1 VRSALLPGDADHLR
15 FSRGQ
20 RHPPPRALRRLDLQR
35 HGGLRAG
42 RARGGG
48 ARRRATRGR
57 LVSGETPHVSIV
69 IPIYNEEG
77 ILRGSVLELEEKM
90 RRFGWSYELLLCE
103 NGSRDRTVEIGK
115 ELEAE
120 HPQVRMLSV
129 GEPNYGLAMK
139 QGILEAR
146 GRYVICDEIDL
157 LDTEFYARAMA
168 LLERSDTG
176 LVVGAKA
183 MVGSNDQRPLFR
195 RAATRIYNGL
205 LRAVCRYPG
214 TDTHGLKA
222 FRREALLDTARRCV
236 LDRDV
241 FASEFVI
248 RAHREGKKVVE
259 IPFAVREKRPPSIR
273 LLKRVPHV
281 VKSVARLAISVRR
294 G

>member
-1 VRSALLPGDADHLR
+1 
-15 FSRGQ
+15 
-20 RHPPPRALRRLDLQR
+20 
-35 HGGLRAG
+35 
-42 RARGGG
+42 
-48 ARRRATRGR
+48 
-57 LVSGETPHVSIV
+57 VSGEAPHVSIV
-69 IPIYNEEG
+69 IPVYNEEG

-103 NGSRDRTVEIGK
+103 NGSRDRTIEIGK
-115 ELEAE
+115 ELETE
-120 HPQVRMLSV
+120 HPQVRMLSI
-129 GEPNYGLAMK
+129 GQPNYGLAMK
-139 QGILEAR
+139 EGILAAR
-146 GRYVICDEIDL
+146 GTYVVCDEIDL

-168 LLERSDTG
+168 LLERSDTD
-176 LVVGAKA
+176 LVVGSKA

-195 RAATRIYNGL
+195 RAATRVYNGM
-205 LRAVCRYPG
+205 LRAVCRFPG

-222 FRREALLDTARRCV
+222 FRREALVETARRCV

-281 VKSVARLAISVRR
+281 IKSVAKLAISVRQ

>member
-1 VRSALLPGDADHLR
+1 MSGGRQGGEGGD
-15 FSRGQ
+15 
-20 RHPPPRALRRLDLQR
+20 
-35 HGGLRAG
+35 
-42 RARGGG
+42 
-48 ARRRATRGR
+48 T
-57 LVSGETPHVSIV
+57 THVSVV
-69 IPIYNEEG
+69 IPVYNEEG
-77 ILRGSVLELEEKM
+77 ILRGSVLELEEKL
-90 RRFGWSYELLLCE
+90 RRFGWGYELLLCE
-103 NGSRDRTVEIGK
+103 NGSRDRTIEIGR
-115 ELEAE
+115 ELEVE

-129 GEPNYGLAMK
+129 GQPNYGLAMK

-146 GRYVICDEIDL
+146 GTFVICDEIDL

-168 LLERSDTG
+168 LLERSDTD
-176 LVVGAKA
+176 LVVGSKA

-195 RAATRIYNGL
+195 RTATRVYNGM
-205 LRAVCRYPG
+205 LRAVCRFPG

-222 FRREALLDTARRCV
+222 FRRAALLETARRCV

-259 IPFAVREKRPPSIR
+259 IPFAVREKRPPSIN

-281 VKSVARLAISVRR
+281 VKSVAKLAISVRR

>member
-1 VRSALLPGDADHLR
+1 VI
-15 FSRGQ
+15 
-20 RHPPPRALRRLDLQR
+20 
-35 HGGLRAG
+35 GGREA
-42 RARGGG
+42 
-48 ARRRATRGR
+48 
-57 LVSGETPHVSIV
+57 PHVSIV
-69 IPIYNEEG
+69 IPVYNEEG
-77 ILRGSVLELEEKM
+77 ILRGSVLELEDKL

-103 NGSRDRTVEIGK
+103 NGSRDRTVELGR
-115 ELEAE
+115 ELETE
-120 HPQVRMLSV
+120 HPAVRMFSV
-129 GEPNYGLAMK
+129 GEPNYGLALR

-146 GRYVICDEIDL
+146 GRFVICDEIDL

-168 LLERSDTG
+168 LLERSDTE
-176 LVVGAKA
+176 LVVGSKA

-195 RAATRIYNGL
+195 RVATRVYNGV
-205 LRAVCRYPG
+205 LRTTCGYPG

-259 IPFAVREKRPPSIR
+259 IPFAVREKRPPSIN

-281 VKSVARLAISVRR
+281 LKSVTKLAVSVRR
-294 G
+294 GGS

>member
-1 VRSALLPGDADHLR
+1 VSGAD
-15 FSRGQ
+15 Q
-20 RHPPPRALRRLDLQR
+20 A
-35 HGGLRAG
+35 
-42 RARGGG
+42 GG
-48 ARRRATRGR
+48 AA
-57 LVSGETPHVSIV
+57 PHVSIV
-69 IPIYNEEG
+69 IPVYNEEG
-77 ILRGSVLELEEKM
+77 ILRGSVLELEEKL

-103 NGSRDRTVEIGK
+103 NGSGDRTVEIGK

-120 HPQVRMLSV
+120 HAQVRLLSV
-129 GEPNYGLAMK
+129 GAPNYGLAMK
-139 QGILEAR
+139 LGISEAR

-168 LLERSDTG
+168 LLERSDTD
-176 LVVGAKA
+176 LVVGSKA

-195 RAATRIYNGL
+195 RAATRVYNGL
-205 LRAVCRYPG
+205 LRAVCDYRG

-222 FRREALLDTARRCV
+222 FRREALMETARRCR

-273 LLKRVPHV
+273 LMTRVPHV
-281 VKSVARLAISVRR
+281 IKSVAKLAISVRR
-294 G
+294 NST